1 MLIDKYGV
9 CFEFVPRWGRNRRA
23 EERNKNFMEMKG

>member
-1 MLIDKYGV
+1 MLIDKYGG
-9 CFEFVPRWGRNRRA
+9 CLGFVPRWGRNHRV